1 MFRNHW
7 PALMALMCVACGR
20 GGEQTGTMSPGTGTQ
35 SLSDRPR
42 LEGGTARAGG
52 VGRDTAAV
60 CVLDGD
66 QVRAVIAQIDPAS
79 RDTTAEV
86 PPGAR
91 IYPRLPSPYGD
102 EREWFLHRRPIRFEG
117 HDFYWK
123 GPALAALPEEIK
135 RIGILDGIPLYASKE
150 ELPGDFPIVFVPVRP
165 GCQLQPYYYLDETES
180 MTAGVRR
187 PS

>member
-7 PALMALMCVACGR
+7 PAVMALMCVACGR
-20 GGEQTGTMSPGTGTQ
+20 GGEQTGTISPGTGTQ
-35 SLSDRPR
+35 PASDRPR
-42 LEGGTARAGG
+42 LEGSTARVSG
-52 VGRDTAAV
+52 VERDTAAV

-66 QVRAVIAQIDPAS
+66 QVRAIIAQIDPAS

-117 HDFYWK
+117 REFVRN
-123 GPALAALPEEIK
+123 GPPLAALPEEIK
-135 RIGILDGIPLYASKE
+135 RIGTVDGITLYASRDDP
-150 ELPGDFPIVFVPVRP
+150 PGDSPIVFVPVRP
-165 GCQLQPYYYLDETES
+165 GCQLQPYYYFDERES
-180 MTAGVRR
+180 GDGGW
-187 PS
+187 